1 MLTAHPALLRN
12 LVEQYRTLHERHAEQ
27 GSSEIR
33 RQLEDVTY
41 TLCVSTGTC
50 TVEEALA
57 VAEQQLAAALAS
69 PPATAVPAPGD
80 TELTA

>member
-12 LVEQYRTLHERHAEQ
+12 LVEQYRTLHDRHAEQ
-27 GSSEIR
+27 SSPEIR

-50 TVEEALA
+50 TAEEALT
-57 VAEQQLAAALAS
+57 VAEQQLAAALTN
-69 PPATAVPAPGD
+69 PPATLRPAPGD
-80 TELTA
+80 EELTA